1 MPAVEQRPLCRVP
14 ADIKRVYT
22 SHLHKRQVDN
32 VITSMVVEESL
43 REAYR
48 EIKVP
53 SAQFLHETRGEITT
67 VAQFYALTSPMLGH
81 LFSAYAKVES

>member
-1 MPAVEQRPLCRVP
+1 
-14 ADIKRVYT
+14 
-22 SHLHKRQVDN
+22 
-32 VITSMVVEESL
+32 MVVEESL